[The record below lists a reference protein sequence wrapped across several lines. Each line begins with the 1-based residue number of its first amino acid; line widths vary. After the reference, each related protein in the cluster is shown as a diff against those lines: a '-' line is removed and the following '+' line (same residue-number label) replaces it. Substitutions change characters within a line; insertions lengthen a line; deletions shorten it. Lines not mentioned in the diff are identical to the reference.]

1 MRLRFN
7 LSFLFALLMLPGPG
21 LQAGDRPGDLV
32 LIGGGSRPAVIME
45 KFIDV
50 AGGRDALILIVPTA
64 SSLPDTG
71 DFYIDVFKKDYDC
84 KRVRALTLATRE
96 DADSQKT
103 ARLVARAGG
112 IFFAGG
118 DQRRILDV
126 LENTLV
132 GEAITEAWQSGTAIA
147 GTSAGTACMSTPML
161 TGDGDFDVLRADNI
175 VTRNG
180 LGLVPGVILD
190 QHFVARQRQ
199 NRLLSLVLENPHL
212 IGVGIDEATAVW
224 FRPDGTWKVLGNGW
238 VQIYDARSARLNRI
252 SDRDGDLLGGRQ
264 IQMHVLLPGDTFS
277 PNINTCKK
285 D

>member
-1 MRLRFN
+1 MRLRLCRLLLF
-7 LSFLFALLMLPGPG
+7 FLCCFGV
-21 LQAGDRPGDLV
+21 QAGDRPGDLV

-45 KFIDV
+45 KFIDL

-71 DFYIDVFKKDYDC
+71 DFYVDVFKSDYDC
-84 KRVRALTLATRE
+84 KRVRALTLSTRE
-96 DADSQKT
+96 DADSKKT
-103 ARLVARAGG
+103 AKLVGRADG

-126 LENTLV
+126 LENTRV
-132 GEAITEAWQSGTAIA
+132 GSALRDAWAAGTTIA

-199 NRLLSLVLENPHL
+199 NRLLSLVLEHPKL

-224 FRPDGTWKVLGNGW
+224 FKPDGTWEVLGEGW
-238 VQIYDARSARLNRI
+238 VQIYDARSAQMKRI
-252 SDRDGDLLGGRQ
+252 PDRDGDLLGGRR
-264 IQMHVLLPGDTFS
+264 IQMHVLLHGDQFT
-277 PNINTCKK
+277 PNLNTCNN